1 MTPKWKKNIID
12 RCIEMEE
19 PIVEEPIV
27 EEPVV
32 EEPVVEEP
40 VVEEPV
46 VEAFAAEEFVAIEP
60 VQTNVVNLSIPI
72 VKTIEILRF
81 NVNVINVQL
90 FSSARIAVIIECSDN
105 GRNYQ
110 EYRELVLAGDDYS
123 AWANDDSYVVNY
135 VKDRINTL
143 I

>member
-1 MTPKWKKNIID
+1 MDEQPVI
-12 RCIEMEE
+12 EE
-19 PIVEEPIV
+19 PVI

-46 VEAFAAEEFVAIEP
+46 VEGTVPEEFVAIEP
-60 VQTNVVNLSIPI
+60 VQTNIVNLSIPI
-72 VKTIEILRF
+72 VKTIEVLRF
-81 NVNVINVQL
+81 SVNVINVQL

-110 EYRELVLAGDDYS
+110 EYRELVLTGDDYI
-123 AWANDDSYVVNY
+123 AWADDDSYVVNY